1 MNVMHLLGNDNG
13 WFAGLRIV
21 ALAAALLA
29 PGTATLGTAEAN
41 AQAAQDEVQRFCTNI
56 ADEARDRRYALQAE
70 QLEKLKGEVDERIAA
85 LEKKRGEYEDW
96 LARREAF
103 LAKAED
109 NLVQIYSNMRPDAA
123 AERLADVRIELAA
136 AILMKLEPRTA
147 GIILNEMNSKAA
159 AALTGIMASAAR
171 PEDPS

>member
-1 MNVMHLLGNDNG
+1 MHLLGNDNG

-21 ALAAALLA
+21 TLAAALLA
-29 PGTATLGTAEAN
+29 PGTATFGTAEAN

-85 LEKKRGEYEDW
+85 LEKKRSEYEDW